1 MKPQEV
7 LQKMHPEEIN
17 VFANGI
23 IEKYANRPDD
33 LENERYADFATGY
46 VNININ
52 EFVEHDDIENYT
64 TLVSNLNE
72 EELSGGKSLF

>member
-1 MKPQEV
+1 
-7 LQKMHPEEIN
+7 MHLEEIN

-33 LENERYADFATGY
+33 LENKPYADFATGY
-46 VNININ
+46 VNVNIN

>member
-1 MKPQEV
+1 
-7 LQKMHPEEIN
+7 MHPEEIN

-23 IEKYANRPDD
+23 IEKYANHPDD
-33 LENERYADFATGY
+33 LENKPYADFATGY
-46 VNININ
+46 VNVNIN